1 MRWQQLEIECPL
13 AASEAV
19 LALLHRFTGGTVIED
34 TPVGKLLRTY
44 LPENDDLP
52 RLLDEIRQWL
62 ANLPP
67 ELLEEGPPTVRESW
81 IQEEDWAH
89 AWKAYFKPLRVGQ
102 RLVVKPTWQ
111 PWPPD
116 DDPGASRPGD
126 LVIELDPGMAF
137 GTGAH
142 PTTRLCLVALE
153 RHLRPGMR
161 VIDLGCGSGLLTVAA
176 LKLGAAQVLAVDND
190 ALAVQATRENC
201 QRNGVD
207 GCEVV
212 LADGLGPV
220 RGQWDLIVANIS
232 AAVIK
237 VETPRVVERL
247 GPGGIFVCS
256 GFYEGWDDEIAA
268 LMREE
273 GLELISECTE
283 EMWGCL
289 HGRKPR

>member
-1 MRWQQLEIECPL
+1 MRWQQLEIECPV

-19 LALLHRFTGGTVIED
+19 LALLHRYTGGTVIED

-44 LPENDDLP
+44 LPENGELP
-52 RLLDEIRQWL
+52 RLREEIRQRL
-62 ANLPP
+62 ADLPP
-67 ELLEEGPPTVRESW
+67 ELLEDGPPTVSESW
-81 IQEEDWAH
+81 LEEEDWAH
-89 AWKAYFKPLRVGQ
+89 AWKAYFKPLRVGE

-111 PWPPD
+111 PWPPE
-116 DDPGASRPGD
+116 DDPEAARPDD

-153 RHLRPGMR
+153 RHLEPGMK

-176 LKLGAAQVLAVDND
+176 LKLGAAEVLAIDTD
-190 ALAVQATRENC
+190 PLATEATTENC
-201 QRNGVD
+201 RRNDVS
-207 GCEVV
+207 GCQVV
-212 LADGLGPV
+212 LGQGLSAVG
-220 RGQWDLIVANIS
+220 GQWDLIVANIS

-237 VETPRVVERL
+237 EETPRVVERL
-247 GPGGIFVCS
+247 APGGIYICS
-256 GFYEGWDDEIAA
+256 GFYEGWDEEIAA
-268 LMREE
+268 LIREQ

-289 HGRKPR
+289 HARKPA